1 MFLAFALI
9 TLGGAL
15 ALLMQR
21 NAVQAALCMLL
32 SFFGVAGLFLL
43 LANPVA
49 AALQIIIYSGAIT
62 ILVLFV
68 VMLLQSHREETIRH
82 KRHIHRALSVSLV
95 VILALGAI
103 LLVSGSETLA
113 QINDALPSPG
123 TGPITLQ
130 QVGTKLFNEH
140 IVALEAVG
148 LLLLAAMVAAVLLV
162 KKDI

>member
-21 NAVQAALCMLL
+21 SAIQAGLCMLL
-32 SFFGVAGLFLL
+32 SFFGIAGLFLL

-49 AALQIIIYSGAIT
+49 AALQIIIYGGAIT

-68 VMLLQSHREETIRH
+68 VMLLQFHTEEKAVRLRSAH
-82 KRHIHRALSVSLV
+82 LVLSAIVLV
-95 VILALGAI
+95 VLAFGAI
-103 LLVSGSETLA
+103 KLVSDSEMLANIGMTSPMTDVVTLKV
-113 QINDALPSPG
+113 IG
-123 TGPITLQ
+123 Q
-130 QVGTKLFNEH
+130 QLFSEH

-148 LLLLAAMVAAVLLV
+148 LLLLAAMIAAVLLV
-162 KKDI
+162 KKEMP

>member
-21 NAVQAALCMLL
+21 NAVQAGLCMLL
-32 SFFGVAGLFLL
+32 SFFGIAGLFLL

-68 VMLLQSHREETIRH
+68 VMLLQFHAEEKATRPRH
-82 KRHIHRALSVSLV
+82 LHIALSAAV
-95 VILALGAI
+95 LAVLAFGAI
-103 LLVSGSETLA
+103 KLVSNSETVA
-113 QINDALPSPG
+113 SMDKALPVSE
-123 TGPITLQ
+123 IVTLKTI
-130 QVGTKLFNEH
+130 GGLLFSEH
-140 IVALEAVG
+140 IVALETIG
-148 LLLLAAMVAAVLLV
+148 LLLLAAMIAAVLLV
-162 KKDI
+162 KKEMW

>member
-9 TLGGAL
+9 TLGGAF

-21 NAVQAALCMLL
+21 SAVQAALCMLL

-68 VMLLQSHREETIRH
+68 VMLLQSHVEETIARPRRIQ
-82 KRHIHRALSVSLV
+82 KALSIALV
-95 VILALGAI
+95 PILAAGAV
-103 LLVSGSETLA
+103 LLVSGS
-113 QINDALPSPG
+113 DALAAMQAASAKPG
-123 TGPITLQ
+123 SEQITLQ
-130 QVGTKLFNEH
+130 VVGAKIFTEH
-140 IVALEAVG
+140 IVALEAIG
-148 LLLLAAMVAAVLLV
+148 LLLLAAMIAAVLLV
-162 KKDI
+162 KKEV